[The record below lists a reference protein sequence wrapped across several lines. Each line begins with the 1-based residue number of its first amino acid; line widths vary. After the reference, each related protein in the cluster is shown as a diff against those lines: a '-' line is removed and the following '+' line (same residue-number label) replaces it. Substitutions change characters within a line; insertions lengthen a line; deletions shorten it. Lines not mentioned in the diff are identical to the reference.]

1 MKNAILVLNAGSSS
15 MKFQVFLQGEELTS
29 IYSGLA
35 ERLAEETPYV
45 KIKNKDGEVI
55 LQEDLAAKAGH
66 GEALHLAIDTLEAEL
81 AKEDVKLVYVGHR
94 VVHGGDAYTAPVE
107 VTAEVIEGL
116 KEIIPLAPLH
126 NPHNIKGMEYIA
138 ANYPDLKQVACFDTS
153 FHSTNPESIRT
164 FALPRKFW
172 DMGIKRYGFHGLSY
186 EFIATK
192 MKEVAPLARKT
203 VVCHLGNGASMCA
216 IDNGKSIASTMGF
229 TALDGLPMGTRCGN
243 IDASVALYMIEK
255 LGMSAAEVNDVLN
268 KQSGVLGLSGISNDL
283 RDVEESEEPL
293 AKLAMEYYT
302 MSIARK
308 VGDLATTMGGL
319 DSIVFTAGGGE
330 NSSFVRAE
338 VCKKLEWLG
347 VELDAEKNNCRGVV
361 RQISTHTSKLAV
373 YIIPT
378 NEELM
383 IANSTVALLEA

>member
-1 MKNAILVLNAGSSS
+1 
-15 MKFQVFLQGEELTS
+15 
-29 IYSGLA
+29 
-35 ERLAEETPYV
+35 
-45 KIKNKDGEVI
+45 
-55 LQEDLAAKAGH
+55 
-66 GEALHLAIDTLEAEL
+66 
-81 AKEDVKLVYVGHR
+81 
-94 VVHGGDAYTAPVE
+94 
-107 VTAEVIEGL
+107 
-116 KEIIPLAPLH
+116 
-126 NPHNIKGMEYIA
+126 
-138 ANYPDLKQVACFDTS
+138 
-153 FHSTNPESIRT
+153 
-164 FALPRKFW
+164 
-172 DMGIKRYGFHGLSY
+172 
-186 EFIATK
+186 
-192 MKEVAPLARKT
+192 
-203 VVCHLGNGASMCA
+203 
-216 IDNGKSIASTMGF
+216 
-229 TALDGLPMGTRCGN
+229 
-243 IDASVALYMIEK
+243 
-255 LGMSAAEVNDVLN
+255 MSAAEVNDVFN

>member
-15 MKFQVFLQGEELTS
+15 VKFQLFLQGDELTS
-29 IYSGLA
+29 VYSGLA
-35 ERLAEETPYV
+35 ERLKEDTPYV
-45 KIKNKDGEVI
+45 KIKNKEGETI
-55 LQEDLAAKAGH
+55 LQEDLAAGSDH
-66 GEALHLAIDTLEAEL
+66 GVALSLIIETLEKEL
-81 AKEDVKLVYVGHR
+81 SANDIKLVYVGHR
-94 VVHGGDAYTAPVE
+94 FVHGGDKYVAPVE
-107 VTAEVIEGL
+107 INAEVIEGL
-116 KEIIPLAPLH
+116 KEVIPLAPLH
-126 NPHNIKGMEYIA
+126 NPHHLTGIEFIA
-138 ANYPDLKQVACFDTS
+138 KNYPELRQVACFDTA
-153 FHSTNPESIRT
+153 FHATNPESIRT

-186 EFIATK
+186 QYIAEK

-216 IDNGKSIASTMGF
+216 ISNGESVASTMGF

-255 LGMSAAEVNDVLN
+255 LGMTAAEVNDVFN

-308 VGDLATTMGGL
+308 VGDLASAMGGV

-330 NSSFVRAE
+330 NSSLVRKMVAE
-338 VCKKLEWLG
+338 KLEWLG
-347 VELDAEKNNCRGVV
+347 VEIDLDKNDCRGVV
-361 RQISTHTSKLAV
+361 RQISSHTSKLAL

-383 IANSTVALLEA
+383 IANSTIALLD